1 MKKLYLMLIMLLT
14 FISSTLTASDYIIA
28 PQIINPEG
36 HIRMMQ
42 ASYSGDFFAVTDDFK
57 NINVY
62 NKDGMLILS
71 WYDPDPEIE
80 SNPKNGTREYLKK
93 INTFRLFPKS
103 KKFLAATSMG
113 NILSVIDYNGKILQK
128 IKIGKSIQRI
138 FISPDE
144 SRFLIVPYDWQS
156 SYFLIT
162 DSSFKVIKK
171 IPSKGVHDAVFSD
184 DGKHLVVS
192 EDPIESKDGWKASM
206 RLFTSDGAY
215 IRDIENDRP
224 GRAASS
230 PDGPVEAKQVIAV
243 SVIFHPDGKHVA
255 YAGETEWRGRPAI
268 RVSSIDG
275 KKVFQFP
282 YENPG
287 SYYPPP
293 LIRNGKYITFITADY
308 KGSTNHYTFDG
319 KLHSSVPLRD
329 AKGADFYY
337 YNHRHAVY
345 LQSSG
350 NTAMVEAGS
359 DPQKHGTE
367 ALRIKVIDSK
377 GREIRA
383 FGNVPVGEFTDIRIS
398 HDGSEIAIQRK
409 NGDLPSLLINT
420 SKGSVEEIEG
430 SIRYDA
436 KGRRAISRWIMT
448 GPEGRQRKSDIMEF
462 SIGSKKF
469 TIAGEG
475 TILPDHHVAKNPPP
489 FSDSHWILFNDK
501 GEAVR
506 KVLHDWWWEHGHDM
520 SPDMKTVLYKA
531 ELRNMSDGKKL
542 KFFFDRH
549 LIGIGRFNPS
559 GTKVITGL
567 EHGEMIIWDMT
578 GKPGPHLKGH
588 SIKVS
593 GMGMTSDDA
602 VLVSAAPDNRIIIRN
617 FKTGTSALMY
627 FFQDKSYLIYTDKGE
642 YDYTGNNQ
650 HLIELS
656 SNGEIVTDKYKKARV
671 KNLLKN
677 VISGNR

>member
-1 MKKLYLMLIMLLT
+1 MKKLFFMLIMLLP
-14 FISSTLTASDYIIA
+14 FCSSTLTASDYIIA

-36 HIRMMQ
+36 NIKIMQ
-42 ASYSGDFFAVTDDFK
+42 ASYSGDFFAVMDDSK
-57 NINVY
+57 NINIY

-80 SNPKNGTREYLKK
+80 GNPKNGTKEYLKK
-93 INTFRLFPKS
+93 INTFRLFPQS
-103 KKFLAATSMG
+103 KKFLAAGSMG
-113 NILSVIDYNGKILQK
+113 NMLYAVDYNGKILQK
-128 IKIGKSIQRI
+128 IKIGKSIQKI

-184 DGKHLVVS
+184 DGRHLVVS

-224 GRAASS
+224 GRIVTT
-230 PDGPVEAKQVIAV
+230 PEGPAESKQAFAR
-243 SVIFHPDGKHVA
+243 SVIFLPDGKQVA
-255 YAGETEWRGRPAI
+255 YIGEIGWSNGREI

-275 KKVFQFP
+275 KKTYQFP
-282 YENPG
+282 VKNMFASSVPSVAKG
-287 SYYPPP
+287 
-293 LIRNGKYITFITADY
+293 GKYIAVITSGYEGSVDY
-308 KGSTNHYTFDG
+308 YTFEG
-319 KLHSSVPLRD
+319 KIDSSVPLRD
-329 AKGADFYY
+329 LSGEARYY
-337 YNHRHAVY
+337 YYHHHAVY

-350 NTAMVEAGS
+350 NTAMVESGS

-367 ALRIKVIDSK
+367 ALRIKVINSK
-377 GREIRA
+377 GKELRA
-383 FGNVPVGEFTDIRIS
+383 FGNSPFGELTDIRIS

-436 KGRRAISRWIMT
+436 KGRRAVSRWIMT
-448 GPEGRQRKSDIMEF
+448 GPEGRQKKSDIMEF
-462 SIGSKKF
+462 KIGSKKF

-567 EHGEMIIWDMT
+567 QHGEMIIWDMT
-578 GKPGPHLKGH
+578 GKPGDHLKGH
-588 SIKVS
+588 SMRVS
-593 GMGMTSDDA
+593 GMGMTSDDN

-617 FKTGTSALMY
+617 FKTDTAALMY
-627 FFQDKSYLIYTDKGE
+627 FFKDNSYLIYTNKGE

-656 SNGEIVTDKYKKARV
+656 RNGEIVTDKYRNARV

-677 VISGNR
+677 IISGK